1 MKNKETAGLTL
12 TEMLCCVV
20 ILLLVSIGMVN
31 GVSLAVRNYERSLMA
46 SESQI
51 LCSTLTSVVS
61 DELRY
66 AGSVDWNKNPISFY
80 SRSYGRPCVFAQN
93 EEHQV
98 TLKPVDD
105 DTFEGTGFN
114 LLPGRAYHF
123 GMRAKVTLAQKQGT
137 EKTFLVN
144 VCITDSK
151 DRKLVEND
159 FEVEKL
165 NRDVDPTTTP

>member
-1 MKNKETAGLTL
+1 MKNKKTAGLTL

-20 ILLLVSIGMVN
+20 IMLLVSIGMVN
-31 GVSLAVRNYERSLMA
+31 GVSLAVRNYQSSLMA
-46 SESQI
+46 SESQV
-51 LCSTLTSVVS
+51 LCSTLTSIVS

-66 AGSVDWNKNPISFY
+66 AGPVDWDKDPISFY
-80 SRSYGRPCVFAQN
+80 SPSYGRPCVFAQN

-105 DTFEGTGFN
+105 SEFEGTGFN

-123 GMRAKVTLAQKQGT
+123 GMRAEVTLAQKPDT
-137 EKTFLVN
+137 ENTFLVTIL
-144 VCITDSK
+144 ITAQE
-151 DRKLVEND
+151 RELVKND

-165 NRDVDPTTTP
+165 NRDVDPTIP

>member
-1 MKNKETAGLTL
+1 MKNKKTAGLTL

-20 ILLLVSIGMVN
+20 IMLLVSIGMVN
-31 GVSLAVRNYERSLMA
+31 GVSLAVRNYQSSLMA
-46 SESQI
+46 SESQV
-51 LCSTLTSVVS
+51 LCSTLTSIVS

-66 AGSVDWNKNPISFY
+66 AGPVNWENPISFY
-80 SRSYGRPCVFAQN
+80 SRSYGRLCVFDQN
-93 EEHQV
+93 EERQV

-105 DTFEGTGFN
+105 SDFVGTGFN

-123 GMRAKVTLAQKQGT
+123 GMQAKVTLAQKPGT
-137 EKTFLVN
+137 EKIFLVTIL
-144 VCITDSK
+144 ITDSQE
-151 DRKLVEND
+151 RELVKND

>member
-1 MKNKETAGLTL
+1 MKNKSGLTL
-12 TEMLCCVV
+12 VEMLCCVV
-20 ILLLVSIGMVN
+20 VMLLVSIGMVN
-31 GVSLAVRNYERSLMA
+31 GVSLAVRNYQSSLMA

-66 AGSVDWNKNPISFY
+66 AGPVDWNKNPISFY
-80 SRSYGRPCVFAQN
+80 SPSYGRPCVFAQN

-123 GMRAKVTLAQKQGT
+123 GMRAEVTLAQKPDT
-137 EKTFLVN
+137 ENTFLVTIL
-144 VCITDSK
+144 ITAQE
-151 DRKLVEND
+151 RELVKND

-165 NRDVDPTTTP
+165 NRDVDPTTP

>member
-1 MKNKETAGLTL
+1 MKNKKTAGLTL

-66 AGSVDWNKNPISFY
+66 AGPVDWNKEPIAFFSP
-80 SRSYGRPCVFAQN
+80 SYGRPCVFAQN
-93 EEHQV
+93 GEHQV

-105 DTFEGTGFN
+105 SDFVGTGFN

-123 GMRAKVTLAQKQGT
+123 GMQAKVTLAQKPGT
-137 EKTFLVN
+137 EKIFLVTIL
-144 VCITDSK
+144 ITDSQE
-151 DRKLVEND
+151 RELVKND

>member
-1 MKNKETAGLTL
+1 MKNKKTAGLTL

-31 GVSLAVRNYERSLMA
+31 GVSLAVRNYERSLMV
-46 SESQI
+46 SESQV
-51 LCSTLTSVVS
+51 LCSTLTSMVS

-66 AGSVDWNKNPISFY
+66 AGPVDWDKDPISFF
-80 SRSYGRPCVFAQN
+80 SRNYGKKCAFSQN
-93 EEHQV
+93 GEFQV
-98 TLKPVDD
+98 TLKPVDAQ
-105 DTFEGTGFN
+105 TNEEGFK

-123 GMRAKVTLAQKQGT
+123 GMRAEVKIKRKGT
-137 EKTFLVN
+137 EDTFLVTIR
-144 VCITDSK
+144 ITDSQE
-151 DRKLVEND
+151 RELVKND

>member
-1 MKNKETAGLTL
+1 MKNKKTAGLTL

-20 ILLLVSIGMVN
+20 IMLLVSIGMVN
-31 GVSLAVRNYERSLMA
+31 GVSLAVRNYQSSLMA
-46 SESQI
+46 SESQV

-66 AGSVDWNKNPISFY
+66 AGPVDWDKDPISFY

-105 DTFEGTGFN
+105 IDYVGTGFN

-123 GMRAKVTLAQKQGT
+123 GMKAKVTLSKKDKP
-137 EKTFLVN
+137 ENTFLVN
-144 VCITDSK
+144 VLITDSQ

-165 NRDVDPTTTP
+165 NRDVDPTTP

>member
-1 MKNKETAGLTL
+1 MKNKKTAGLTL

-20 ILLLVSIGMVN
+20 IMLLVSIGMVN
-31 GVSLAVRNYERSLMA
+31 GVSLAVRNYQSSLMA
-46 SESQI
+46 SESQV

-66 AGSVDWNKNPISFY
+66 AGPVKWENPISFY
-80 SRSYGRPCVFAQN
+80 SRSYGRRCVFDQN

-105 DTFEGTGFN
+105 SGYVGTGFN

-123 GMRAKVTLAQKQGT
+123 GMGAKVEIKRKGT
-137 EKTFLVN
+137 EDTFLVT
-144 VCITDSK
+144 VRISDSQ
-151 DRKLVEND
+151 DRELVKND

-165 NRDVDPTTTP
+165 NRDVDPTTP